1 MHVIS
6 SVNVFRT
13 KALTG
18 DSIFTS
24 PTGEGTTIL
33 RGHPSHAKVQPFAG
47 QRKYLHLGY
56 FKTLSIGASP
66 RIEPTTSALQLSAL
80 STELI
85 LPRFIEKKIRLT

>member
-47 QRKYLHLGY
+47 QRKYLHL
-56 FKTLSIGASP
+56 SV
-66 RIEPTTSALQLSAL
+66 
-80 STELI
+80 I
-85 LPRFIEKKIRLT
+85 LRP